1 MATSKN
7 KSRLLMDYEIGN
19 STNSKSSISIV
30 VKKIVNSNQLLKF
43 FNSLNALYIT
53 RLNNKSTCNR
63 SYASMGRMLFAAL
76 FIFCMNPVQIAIA
89 QTDPELRDQALL
101 QIDKYGDSLSVN
113 RQNMSTDQFER
124 DLWIQSSLRDL
135 NQNTPK
141 ECLNPIVPAAFELGD
156 EYQISFRLTGKDGC
170 ILLAGESW
178 IYLLSNSVYEN
189 PEIGDITLAIDSHG
203 NEYYNEGHVCGGTI
217 RFYHR
222 SQTPLE
228 LTETIQ
234 FFENFTSDTDQEGWI
249 QLHNR

>member
-1 MATSKN
+1 MNEGVPTTMKTLPLISGVAA
-7 KSRLLMDYEIGN
+7 LLM
-19 STNSKSSISIV
+19 
-30 VKKIVNSNQLLKF
+30 
-43 FNSLNALYIT
+43 
-53 RLNNKSTCNR
+53 
-63 SYASMGRMLFAAL
+63 AL
-76 FIFCMNPVQIAIA
+76 FILYMTPAQIVLA
-89 QTDPELRDQALL
+89 QTDPKLPNQALL
-101 QIDKYGDSLSVN
+101 QINEYGDSLSVN
-113 RQNMSTDQFER
+113 GQSMSDDQFER

-156 EYQISFRLTGKDGC
+156 EYQMSYRLTGKDGC
-170 ILLAGESW
+170 ILFPGESW
-178 IYLLSNSVYEN
+178 IYLLSNSFYEN

>member
-1 MATSKN
+1 MN

-30 VKKIVNSNQLLKF
+30 VKKIVSSNHLLRF
-43 FNSLNALYIT
+43 FNILNTLHIP
-53 RLNNKSTCNR
+53 RLKNKSTCNR
-63 SYASMGRMLFAAL
+63 SYAAMGRMLFTAL
-76 FIFCMNPVQIAIA
+76 FILYMTPAQIVLA
-89 QTDPELRDQALL
+89 QTDPKLPNQALL
-101 QIDKYGDSLSVN
+101 QINEYGDSLSVN
-113 RQNMSTDQFER
+113 GQSMSDDQFER

-234 FFENFTSDTDQEGWI
+234 FFEYFTSDTDQEGWI